1 MLLAAVAVGCH
12 DRAATTAEAGA
23 PAIDDRCVS
32 PGDDDKATRAV
43 LLRCTG
49 VAPSPLDPI
58 RRAVLGDGALLEARV
73 ASDASRGTDMA
84 SPDLLVVWVDGTPP
98 GVRAW
103 GRSNAREGILAAAR
117 WETLAGERVIVE
129 RAGTSWGSDDPWAGA
144 AEIVWLVRGTD
155 LVRAG
160 RYVVQTGGGSGSLGS
175 REPSST
181 FVATSSFVARQIF
194 VDEHVTWHYPG
205 FAETRQSSFRR
216 SYTLTGGGVLVA
228 DATAAE
234 TPPPFPSVT
243 NDR

>member
-12 DRAATTAEAGA
+12 DRATTRTAEAGA
-23 PAIDDRCVS
+23 PAMDDRCGV

-43 LLRCTG
+43 LLRCIG

-58 RRAVLGDGALLEARV
+58 RRAELGDGALLEARV

-84 SPDLLVVWVDGTPP
+84 PPDLLVVWVDGTPP

-117 WETLAGERVIVE
+117 LATLGGERVIVE
-129 RAGTSWGSDDPWAGA
+129 RAGTSWGANDPWSGA
-144 AEIVWLVRGTD
+144 VEIVWLVRGTD

-160 RYVVQTGGGSGSLGS
+160 RYVVQTGGGFGSLGS
-175 REPSST
+175 KEPSST
-181 FVATSSFVARQIF
+181 YVATSSFVARQIF
-194 VDEHVTWHYPG
+194 VDEQLTWHYPG
-205 FAETRQSSFRR
+205 LAETRRSSFRR
-216 SYTLTGGGVLVA
+216 TYTLTGDVLVA
-228 DATAAE
+228 DSTAAE